1 MLKINILA
9 GNKIELNP
17 LKILAMNFT
26 RAFRRFLFSFV
37 CIISSLSFVH
47 AGIVVMNGLTH
58 EYQVQPG
65 ESYRGTIQIQ
75 NAENKEKSVKVYQTD
90 YWFSYTGESRHDS
103 AGTIPRSNAKWITYN
118 PELMT
123 LEANQTTEIEF
134 EIKVPANDTLKGTY
148 WSVIM
153 VEGIVPPDTSSNKSG
168 VTINTSIRYAVQIIT
183 NLAKPGK
190 SDMQFLGLQ
199 MAKEDD
205 VNYLNVMVENTGERL
220 LRPELSVELFDASG
234 NSVGVIKAD
243 RKKTYPGTSVR
254 IVLPLE
260 GIKPGKYSGVL
271 VADCDEDHIFG
282 TNVSLEVG

>member
-1 MLKINILA
+1 M
-9 GNKIELNP
+9 
-17 LKILAMNFT
+17 MNFV
-26 RAFRRFLFSFV
+26 RILRKLLLSLVLIVSSFLFAN
-37 CIISSLSFVH
+37 
-47 AGIVVMNGLTH
+47 AGIVVLNGLTH

-75 NAENKEKSVKVYQTD
+75 NVEDKEKSVKVYQTD

-103 AGTIPRSNAKWITYN
+103 AGTIRRSNANWVTYN

-123 LEANQTTEIEF
+123 LAANQTTAIEF
-134 EIKVPANDTLKGTY
+134 EIKVPADDSLKGTY

-153 VEGIVPPDTSSNKSG
+153 VEGILPPDTASHKNG
-168 VTINTSIRYAVQIIT
+168 VTINTSVRYAIQIIT
-183 NLAKPGK
+183 NIGETGK

-199 MAKEDD
+199 MAKENDK
-205 VNYLNVMVENTGERL
+205 NILNVMVANTGERL
-220 LRPELSVELFDASG
+220 LRPKISLELFDESG
-234 NSVGVIKAD
+234 NSVGVTNAES
-243 RKKTYPGTSVR
+243 KKTYPGTSVK

-260 GIKPGKYSGVL
+260 GIKPGKYTGVL

>member
-1 MLKINILA
+1 
-9 GNKIELNP
+9 
-17 LKILAMNFT
+17 MNFT
-26 RAFRRFLFSFV
+26 KTLRKFLFSFV
-37 CIISSLSFVH
+37 FIVTSLSLANAAV
-47 AGIVVMNGLTH
+47 IVLNGLTH

-103 AGTIPRSNAKWITYN
+103 IGAIPRSNGKWITYT

-123 LEANQTTEIEF
+123 LAPNQTTEVEF
-134 EIKVPANDTLKGTY
+134 EIKVPANDTLSGTY

-153 VEGIVPPDTSSNKSG
+153 VEGIVPPDTTTHKTG

-183 NLAKPGK
+183 NIGDTGTR
-190 SDMQFLGLQ
+190 DMKFLGLQ

-205 VNYLNVMVENTGERL
+205 ANILNVMIENTGERL
-220 LRPELSVELFDASG
+220 LRPELSLELFDASG
-234 NSVGVIKAD
+234 NSVGVIKAE
-243 RKKTYPGTSVR
+243 RKKTYPGTSIRVA
-254 IVLPLE
+254 LPLE
-260 GIKPGKYSGVL
+260 GIKPGKYTGVL

-282 TNVSLEVG
+282 TNVSIEVG

>member
-1 MLKINILA
+1 MNLLRTFRSLLFVIIL
-9 GNKIELNP
+9 IVV
-17 LKILAMNFT
+17 
-26 RAFRRFLFSFV
+26 SF
-37 CIISSLSFVH
+37 ISAD
-47 AGIVVMNGLTH
+47 AGIVVLNGLTH

-75 NAENKEKSVKVYQTD
+75 NAENKAKGVKIYQTD

-103 AGTIPRSNAKWITYN
+103 VGSVPRSNANWITYN

-123 LEANQTTEIEF
+123 LAANQTTAVEF
-134 EIKVPANDTLKGTY
+134 EIKVPENDTLRGTY

-153 VEGIVPPDTSSNKSG
+153 VEGIVPPDTASHKTG

-183 NLAKPGK
+183 DVGETGK

-199 MAKEDD
+199 MAKESDK
-205 VNYLNVMVENTGERL
+205 NILNVMIANTGERL
-220 LRPELSVELFDASG
+220 LRPELSLELFDESG
-234 NSVGVIKAD
+234 NSVGVIKAES
-243 RKKTYPGTSVR
+243 KKTYPGTSVK

-260 GIKPGKYSGVL
+260 GINPGKYTGVL

>member
-1 MLKINILA
+1 
-9 GNKIELNP
+9 
-17 LKILAMNFT
+17 MNFVAT
-26 RAFRRFLFSFV
+26 LRRLL
-37 CIISSLSFVH
+37 SSLVIVFTFFTCAK
-47 AGIVVMNGLTH
+47 AGIVVLNGLTH

-103 AGTIPRSNAKWITYN
+103 VGTVSRSNANWITYN

-123 LEANQTTEIEF
+123 LAANQTTAIEF
-134 EIKVPANDTLKGTY
+134 EIIVPANDTLKGTY

-153 VEGIVPPDTSSNKSG
+153 VEGVVPPDTTNHQTG
-168 VTINTSIRYAVQIIT
+168 VTINTSIRYAIQIIT
-183 NLAKPGK
+183 NIGETGK
-190 SDMQFLGLQ
+190 SDLQFLGLQ
-199 MAKEDD
+199 MAEES
-205 VNYLNVMVENTGERL
+205 NGNILNVLIENTGERL
-220 LRPELSVELFDASG
+220 LRPELSLELFDESG
-234 NSVGVIKAD
+234 NSAGVIKVD

-260 GIKPGKYSGVL
+260 GIEPGKYTGVL

-282 TNVSLEVG
+282 TNVSLEVE